1 MFKVKQ
7 REDMENL
14 RSLFEGLLNQ
24 MILNSQR
31 PSVVQAREK
40 RDSKPAFMQE
50 SPAFLDELKLLRR
63 ENKSLKENMREL
75 QHHLQLQVSTKES
88 ELNRLKD
95 LMSERCLIE
104 KEDDSNETDERRDVV
119 NDLKAD
125 FYSPRDVIEAYIA
138 RCPR

>member
-31 PSVVQAREK
+31 PSVVQTREK